1 MVEAQPHAVIP
12 GGVGYIMN
20 GSDATVVAESEG
32 ASLQATLLVSILLRF
47 PEVSSV
53 RFLPQEGRIAFTF
66 LLRQP
71 ENSVCLA
78 SFEQSVLEH
87 LDAFSA
93 IVLSV
98 SGFVSVECKTYG
110 PLTVV
115 EVIREVKSFSRQEL
129 SMLIALIR
137 DYFGDALVVETSDT
151 LHLEEQM
158 FEEGLIDDILEDVR
172 RAGPWRELMGFR
184 DAGRVLIF
192 NKNRHK
198 ARE

>member
-1 MVEAQPHAVIP
+1 MK
-12 GGVGYIMN
+12 GT
-20 GSDATVVAESEG
+20 DAAVVAESEG
-32 ASLQATLLVSILLRF
+32 ASLQATLLISILLRY
-47 PEVSSV
+47 PEISSV
-53 RFLPQEGRIAFTF
+53 RFLPQDGCIGFTF

-71 ENSVCLA
+71 ENGVCLA
-78 SFEQSVLEH
+78 SFEHSVLSH

-93 IVLSV
+93 LGKVEK
-98 SGFVSVECKTYG
+98 GFVSVECKTYG
-110 PLTVV
+110 TLTVV
-115 EVIREVKSFSRQEL
+115 EVIREVKAFSRQEL
-129 SMLIALIR
+129 SMLISLIR
-137 DYFGDALVVETSDT
+137 DHFGDALVVETGDA

-158 FEEGLIDDILEDVR
+158 LEEGLIDDILEDVR